1 MKKTVSCLVIF
12 MFFSICG
19 TVVAKNSNINKIPQ
33 FDLEK
38 RLFKLNSGF
47 TIPLIGIGTFQ
58 LSNSQAENS
67 VYWALKA
74 GMRLIDTAR
83 IYGNEEGVGRGI
95 QRAIRE
101 RICKRE
107 DIFVATKIWTSDFSN
122 ADVAIDSSL
131 KRLNLDYVDLMI
143 LHHSQPSDDVQAYK
157 AMERAVKAGK
167 IRSIGLSNY
176 YDEKDFDRVVKA
188 TTIRP
193 AVLQNEV
200 HPYHQS
206 NKMKAHIAQYGTVM
220 ESWYPLGGRGYTEL
234 LFGDKIIA
242 SIAKAHDRTP
252 AQIVLRWHV
261 QAGNIAIPG
270 SSNQK
275 HIIENANIW
284 NFSLTDDE
292 MEKIKSIDRNKRNSN
307 Y

>member
-1 MKKTVSCLVIF
+1 MKKSVLCLV
-12 MFFSICG
+12 FFTFFASSWII
-19 TVVAKNSNINKIPQ
+19 AQNSNKVPQ
-33 FDLEK
+33 FDIEK
-38 RLFKLNSGF
+38 RVFKLNSGF
-47 TIPLIGIGTFQ
+47 DMPLIGIGTFQ

-95 QRAIRE
+95 RRAIKE

-122 ADVAIDSSL
+122 ADMAIDASI

-143 LHHSQPSDDVQAYK
+143 LHHSQPSNDVQAYK

-206 NKMKAHIAQYGTVM
+206 EKMKAHIAKYGTVM

-234 LFGDKIIA
+234 LFGDKLIA

-252 AQIVLRWHV
+252 AQIVLRWHIQV
-261 QAGNIAIPG
+261 GNIAIPG
-270 SSNQK
+270 SSNEK

-284 NFSLTDDE
+284 NFTLTDDE
-292 MEKIKSIDRNKRNSN
+292 MAQIKKIDRNKRNSN

>member
-1 MKKTVSCLVIF
+1 MKKSVLCLV
-12 MFFSICG
+12 FFTFFASSWII
-19 TVVAKNSNINKIPQ
+19 AQNSNKVPQ
-33 FDLEK
+33 FDIEK
-38 RLFKLNSGF
+38 RVFKLNSGF
-47 TIPLIGIGTFQ
+47 DMPLIGIGTFQ

-95 QRAIRE
+95 RRAIKE

-107 DIFVATKIWTSDFSN
+107 DIFVTAKIWTSDFSN
-122 ADVAIDSSL
+122 ADMAIDASI
-131 KRLNLDYVDLMI
+131 KRLNLEYVDLMI
-143 LHHSQPSDDVQAYK
+143 LHHSQPSNDVQAYK

-206 NKMKAHIAQYGTVM
+206 EKMKAHIAKYGTVM

-234 LFGDKIIA
+234 LFGDKLIA

-252 AQIVLRWHV
+252 AQIVLRWHIQV
-261 QAGNIAIPG
+261 GNIAIPG
-270 SSNQK
+270 SSNEK

-284 NFSLTDDE
+284 NFTLTDDE
-292 MEKIKSIDRNKRNSN
+292 MAQIKKIDRNKRNSN